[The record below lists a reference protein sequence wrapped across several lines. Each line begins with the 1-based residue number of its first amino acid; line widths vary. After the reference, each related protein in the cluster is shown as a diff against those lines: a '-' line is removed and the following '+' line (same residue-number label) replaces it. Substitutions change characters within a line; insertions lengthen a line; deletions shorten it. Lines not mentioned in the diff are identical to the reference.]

1 MREVKQRKKII
12 HEWSRN
18 TLWRRVLQ
26 AIRKH
31 KPQTTPHTF
40 QTSDSAGQ
48 QKALSTPHP
57 LHKPQYLQQTEHVG
71 QLNQPE
77 QFKSH
82 CLSIVLGTPK

>member
-1 MREVKQRKKII
+1 MREVKLRNKII
-12 HEWSRN
+12 HNWSR
-18 TLWRRVLQ
+18 RRVLQ

-40 QTSDSAGQ
+40 QTSESAGQ

-57 LHKPQYLQQTEHVG
+57 LHKPEYLEQNEHVG
-71 QLNQPE
+71 QLNQPK

-82 CLSIVLGTPK
+82 WLSTVLGS